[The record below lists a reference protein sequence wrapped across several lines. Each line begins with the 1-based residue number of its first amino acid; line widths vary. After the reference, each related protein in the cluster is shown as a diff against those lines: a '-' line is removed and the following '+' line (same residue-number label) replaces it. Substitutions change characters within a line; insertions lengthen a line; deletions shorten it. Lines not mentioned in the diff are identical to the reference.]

1 MTEVVK
7 ACRHKTYVATHSTAI
22 VNMHELSS
30 TQLIM
35 KLDMKCRDCGA
46 QFTFKAKNGF
56 STNEPTTNEMCTEL
70 VIPVEWPAADI
81 EDQDDAFVTPPTV
94 FH

>member
-22 VNMHELSS
+22 VNMHELGS

-35 KLDMKCRDCGA
+35 KLGMKCRDCGA
-46 QFTFKAKNGF
+46 HFTFKAPTGF
-56 STNEPTTNEMCTEL
+56 STNEPMANEMCTEL
-70 VIPVEWPAADI
+70 IVPVEWPSVDLP
-81 EDQDDAFVTPPTV
+81 DDDDPFLTPPTV